1 MTVGI
6 KDVFKLIGIILISAC
21 AVFISALFLNYNTD
35 LKAIEAE
42 IATNEVKPLYDALVM
57 TGTVVSAVSG
67 GCLLITSVVML
78 CFYIGHYI
86 EAHRKELGILKALGY
101 SNLRIAAGF
110 CVFGASVFAGAS
122 IGYAAAHCIMPRFYS
137 TQNADGLLPEISVHF
152 HTELFLLLVILPTAA
167 FALLSV
173 VYALI
178 KIKAPVLEL
187 LKGRSN
193 VKAKNIKTAPDL
205 PFTKEMRKI
214 TLRSRKSL
222 VFFIAFAA
230 FCYSAMV
237 QMSMGVEDL
246 SSKMMSVI
254 MLTIGVILAFATLF
268 IALST
273 VVRSNAKSISIM
285 RVFGYSR
292 SECSSSILNGYR
304 PAALTGFVIGTIYQ
318 YVLLKLTVELVFKNV
333 ENLPD
338 FNFDFKALLIAAVTF
353 IIAYEAVTRLYSHK
367 ISKLS
372 VKEVLL
378 DSE

>member
-21 AVFISALFLNYNTD
+21 AIFISALFLNYNTD

-42 IATNEVKPLYDALVM
+42 IAVNEVKPLYDALVM

-67 GCLLITSVVML
+67 GCLLLTSVVML

-110 CVFGASVFAGAS
+110 CVFGASVFTGAS
-122 IGYAAAHCIMPRFYS
+122 IGYAAAHCIMPSFYS

-193 VKAKNIKTAPDL
+193 IKAKNIKTAPDL

-246 SSKMMSVI
+246 SSKMMSLI

-292 SECSSSILNGYR
+292 HECSSSILNGYR
-304 PAALTGFVIGTIYQ
+304 PAAITGFVIGTVYQ
-318 YVLLKLTVELVFKNV
+318 YVLLKLTVELVFKDV
-333 ENLPD
+333 ENLPG

-353 IIAYEAVTRLYSHK
+353 VIAYEAVTRLYSRK
-367 ISKLS
+367 ISRLS